1 MCTDDPGGGPST
13 TMDQHYWQAVA
24 AGDRRS
30 ALAAVKRLRAEGAT
44 TAEILRDHL
53 LVAQH
58 RVGELWM
65 TGEWSV
71 AQEHT
76 ATSVNEGLLLW
87 LGSFNAQ
94 PRRDGPLVL
103 VACVEDEQHA
113 FASLVVS
120 EILMAH
126 GLRVDHVGGA
136 PEADALL
143 ERAINQRSDAVLLSA
158 SLTSSLGRASALVKR
173 LRDQGM
179 RVVVGGQAFGDDEK
193 RARAIGA
200 SAWCAGPEEAVAWV
214 TAIAQDPQSARL
226 SGTVAAAASEDVAWL
241 EEYREQMVAYVTVGL
256 RRSGHAPDAD
266 PGDLEGWVD
275 HLVGCLSATLAT
287 DDETILLEANDW
299 LGRVLTARGHDPELV
314 DRVLDLLR
322 EPVASRPAAAGLVHN
337 ARILLAAARRPT
349 GPLDLPRS
357 ASPQE
362 DRPPAGMGE
371 TT

>member
-1 MCTDDPGGGPST
+1 MDP
-13 TMDQHYWQAVA
+13 HYWQAVA

-30 ALAAVKRLRAEGAT
+30 ALAAVKRLRTEGAT

-58 RVGELWM
+58 RVGDLWAS
-65 TGEWSV
+65 GEWSV
-71 AQEHT
+71 TQEHV

-94 PRRDGPLVL
+94 PRKDGLLVL

-126 GLRVDHVGGA
+126 GLRVDHVGGS
-136 PEADALL
+136 PDADALL
-143 ERAINQRSDAVLLSA
+143 ERAVSQRSDAVLLSA
-158 SLTSSLGRASALVKR
+158 SLTSSLGRAAGLVKR
-173 LRDQGM
+173 LRDQGL
-179 RVVVGGQAFGDDEK
+179 RVVVGGQAFGDDER

-200 SAWCAGPEEAVAWV
+200 SAWCAGPEEAVAWL
-214 TAIAQDPQSARL
+214 TAIAEDPQAARL
-226 SGTVAAAASEDVAWL
+226 TGSTATAASEDVAWL
-241 EEYREQMVAYVTVGL
+241 ESYRAPMVSYVCVGL
-256 RRSGHAPDAD
+256 RRAGHAPAAD

-299 LGRVLTARGHDPELV
+299 LARVLAARGHDPALV
-314 DRVLDLLR
+314 ERVYDLLR
-322 EPVASRPAAAGLVHN
+322 EPASSRTAVAGLVRS
-337 ARILLAAARRPT
+337 ARGLIVAAAEPT
-349 GPLDLPRS
+349 GPMELPVPEPGAR
-357 ASPQE
+357 E
-362 DRPPAGMGE
+362 DRPPAGTGGE
-371 TT
+371 SVDA

>member
-1 MCTDDPGGGPST
+1 
-13 TMDQHYWQAVA
+13 MDRHYWQAVA

-30 ALAAVKRLRAEGAT
+30 ALAAVKRLRAEGAG

-94 PRRDGPLVL
+94 PRKDGPLVL

-126 GLRVDHVGGA
+126 GLRVDHVGGS
-136 PEADALL
+136 PDADVLL
-143 ERAINQRSDAVLLSA
+143 ERAVSQRTDAVLLSA
-158 SLTSSLGRASALVKR
+158 SLTSSLGRAAGLVKR
-173 LRDQGM
+173 LRDQGL
-179 RVVVGGQAFGDDEK
+179 RVVVGGQAFGDDER

-200 SAWCAGPEEAVAWV
+200 SAWCAGPEEAVAWLN
-214 TAIAQDPQSARL
+214 AIAEDPQAARL
-226 SGTVAAAASEDVAWL
+226 TGPAAGAASEDVAWL
-241 EEYREQMVAYVTVGL
+241 EQYREQMVSYVTVGL
-256 RRSGHAPDAD
+256 RRSGGAPAADA
-266 PGDLEGWVD
+266 GDLEGWVD

-299 LGRVLTARGHDPELV
+299 LARVLVARGHDPGLV
-314 DRVLDLLR
+314 DRIYELLR
-322 EPVASRPAAAGLVHN
+322 EPAGSRAAVGGLVRSARGLIVAANEPTGPMETPVRASLHENRPAAGA
-337 ARILLAAARRPT
+337 
-349 GPLDLPRS
+349 
-357 ASPQE
+357 
-362 DRPPAGMGE
+362 GE
-371 TT
+371 TSVDA